1 MTNPMGSAIG
11 FAILDPAIPAGLL
24 TDNIAGEMEDALR
37 LHAGELADL
46 EFYNISARTPV
57 RTGALLS
64 DLQEQA
70 NVSNSILAYIFFG
83 TSNQLDE
90 WDRVYVQYQEG
101 PPLGAS
107 TYTNP
112 ARQMVTLSVTEDIP
126 AIEAWGNGVLEDWV
140 GEVLGG

>member
-1 MTNPMGSAIG
+1 MVMSNAYGS
-11 FAILDPAIPAGLL
+11 AILDPAIPSGLL
-24 TDNIAGEMEDALR
+24 TENIAGEMEDALR

-70 NVSNSILAYIFFG
+70 NVSGSILAYVFYG

-90 WDRVYVQYQEG
+90 WNRVYVQYQEG
-101 PPLGAS
+101 GLLGAP
-107 TYTNP
+107 TYTNGP
-112 ARQMVTLSVTEDIP
+112 HMMVFRALTEDIP
-126 AIEAWGNGVLEDWV
+126 AIEEWGNGVLNDWV